1 MMIYRKKIMTL
12 YDELSE
18 LRLHYLAQN
27 LDSFVSQAESAKSSP
42 RELLQRMTELELV
55 ERSRRSTDRR
65 LREARLGRFQ
75 PIADYDWT
83 WPKEIDRG
91 AVESLFTPEFLESRK
106 NVILA
111 GAQGLGKT
119 MIARNL
125 GHYAVMCGYTSL
137 FTTASALAMDLG
149 AQDSKLG
156 MQRRLRLYESKDFLI
171 IDEIGYLSFDCRAAD
186 FIFEIVNRRYEKS
199 AICIS
204 TNLAFK
210 DWNQVFPGA
219 PCVTAM
225 IDRLMH
231 HAKIIKIAGDS
242 HRIRDTKSNKD
253 K

>member
-1 MMIYRKKIMTL
+1 MTL

-18 LRLHYLAQN
+18 LRLHYLSQN
-27 LDSFVSQAESAKSSP
+27 LDSFVGQAESANSSP
-42 RELLQRMTELELV
+42 RDLITRMAELELV
-55 ERSRRSTDRR
+55 ERSRRSTERR
-65 LREARLGRFQ
+65 MKEAKLGRFL
-75 PIADYDWT
+75 PLKDYDWN

-91 AVESLFTPEFLESRK
+91 MIESLFKPEFLESRK

-125 GHYAVMCGYTSL
+125 GFYAVNSGYTCL
-137 FTTASALAMDLG
+137 YTTASALVIDLG
-149 AQDSKLG
+149 AQDSRLALQRKLKY
-156 MQRRLRLYESKDFLI
+156 YESKDFLI
-171 IDEIGYLSFDCRAAD
+171 IDEIGYLSFDCKAAD

-199 AICIS
+199 ATCIT

-210 DWNQVFPGA
+210 DWAQVFPGA

-225 IDRLMH
+225 IDRLTH

-242 HRIRDTKSNKD
+242 HRVRETKAK
-253 K
+253 KERKA

>member
-1 MMIYRKKIMTL
+1 MTL

-27 LDSFVSQAESAKSSP
+27 LDTFVGQAESAKSSH
-42 RELLQRMTELELV
+42 RELIARMAELELV

-65 LREARLGRFQ
+65 LKEARLGRFQ
-75 PIADYDWT
+75 PMQDYDWN
-83 WPKEIDRG
+83 WPKEIDRN
-91 AVESLFTPEFLESRK
+91 VIESLFTPEFLESRK

-125 GHYAVMCGYTSL
+125 GYYAVMSGYSCL
-137 FTTASALAMDLG
+137 FTTASALTIDLG
-149 AQDSKLG
+149 AQESRHAL
-156 MQRRLRLYESKDFLI
+156 QRRLKHYESRDLLI

-210 DWNQVFPGA
+210 DWTQVFPGA

-225 IDRLMH
+225 IDRLTH
-231 HAKIIKIAGDS
+231 HAKIVKIAGDS
-242 HRIRDTKSNKD
+242 HRLRETKAK
-253 K
+253 KEKA

>member
-1 MMIYRKKIMTL
+1 MTL

-27 LDSFVSQAESAKSSP
+27 LDSFVGQAESAKSSH
-42 RELLQRMTELELV
+42 RDLIARMAELELV

-65 LREARLGRFQ
+65 LKEARLGRFQ
-75 PIADYDWT
+75 PMQDYDWN
-83 WPKEIDRG
+83 WPKEIDRS
-91 AVESLFTPEFLESRK
+91 AIESLFTPEFLESRK

-125 GHYAVMCGYTSL
+125 GYYAVMSGYTCL
-137 FTTASALAMDLG
+137 FTTASSLTIDLG
-149 AQDSKLG
+149 AQESRHAL
-156 MQRRLRLYESKDFLI
+156 QRRLKHYESRDLLI

-210 DWNQVFPGA
+210 DWAQVFPGA

-225 IDRLMH
+225 IDRLTH
-231 HAKIIKIAGDS
+231 HAKIVKIAGDS
-242 HRIRDTKSNKD
+242 HRLRETKAK
-253 K
+253 KEKA

>member
-1 MMIYRKKIMTL
+1 MTL
-12 YDELSE
+12 HDELSE
-18 LRLHYLAQN
+18 LRLHYLAEN
-27 LDSFVSQAESAKSSP
+27 LESFVNQAESAKTSH
-42 RELLQRMTELELV
+42 RDLLSRMTQLELV

-65 LREARLGRFQ
+65 LKEAKLGRFQ
-75 PIADYDWT
+75 PMQDYDWQ
-83 WPKEIDRG
+83 WPKEIDR
-91 AVESLFTPEFLESRK
+91 AAIENLFTAEFLESKK

-125 GHYAVMCGYTSL
+125 GQYAVMSGYTCL
-137 FTTASALAMDLG
+137 FTTASALAIDLG
-149 AQDSKLG
+149 AQESRYAL
-156 MQRRLRLYESKDFLI
+156 QRRLKHYESRDLLI
-171 IDEIGYLSFDCRAAD
+171 IDEIGYLSFDCKAAD

-210 DWNQVFPGA
+210 EWGQVFPGA

-225 IDRLMH
+225 IDRLTH

-242 HRIRDTKSNKD
+242 HRLRETKAKRERG
-253 K
+253 

>member
-1 MMIYRKKIMTL
+1 MTL

-27 LDSFVSQAESAKSSP
+27 LDSFVDQAESAKTSP
-42 RELLQRMTELELV
+42 KDILSRMAELELV

-65 LREARLGRFQ
+65 LKEAKLGRFQ
-75 PIADYDWT
+75 PIQDYDWQ
-83 WPKEIDRG
+83 WPKEIDRS
-91 AVESLFTPEFLESRK
+91 AIEALFTKDFLESRK

-125 GHYAVMCGYTSL
+125 GHYAVMSGYTSL
-137 FTTASALAMDLG
+137 FTTASALAIDLG
-149 AQDSKLG
+149 AQESRHAL
-156 MQRRLRLYESKDFLI
+156 QRRLKHYESRDLLI
-171 IDEIGYLSFDCRAAD
+171 IDEIGYLSFDCKAAD

-210 DWNQVFPGA
+210 DWTQVFPGA

-225 IDRLMH
+225 IDRLTH

-242 HRIRDTKSNKD
+242 HRLRETKAK
-253 K
+253 KRQV

>member
-1 MMIYRKKIMTL
+1 MTL
-12 YDELSE
+12 ADELSE

-27 LDSFVSQAESAKSSP
+27 LDSFVHQAESAKSSH
-42 RELLQRMTELELV
+42 RDLLSRMAELELV

-65 LREARLGRFQ
+65 LKESKLGRFL
-75 PIADYDWT
+75 PMKDYDWQ
-83 WPKEIDRG
+83 WPKEIDRN
-91 AVESLFTPEFLESRK
+91 AIESLFTSEFLESRK
-106 NVILA
+106 NLILA

-125 GHYAVMCGYTSL
+125 GHYAVMNGYTCL
-137 FTTASALAMDLG
+137 FTTASALAIDLG
-149 AQDSKLG
+149 AQESQHAL
-156 MQRRLRLYESKDFLI
+156 QRRLKHYESRDLLI

-210 DWNQVFPGA
+210 DWTQVFPGA

-225 IDRLMH
+225 VDRLTH

-242 HRIRDTKSNKD
+242 HRLRETKAK
-253 K
+253 KERG

>member
-1 MMIYRKKIMTL
+1 MTL
-12 YDELSE
+12 HDELSE
-18 LRLHYLAQN
+18 LRLHYLAEN
-27 LDSFVSQAESAKSSP
+27 LDSFVNQAESAKTSH
-42 RELLQRMTELELV
+42 RDLLARMTELELV

-65 LREARLGRFQ
+65 LKEAKLGRFQ
-75 PIADYDWT
+75 PMQDYDWQ
-83 WPKEIDRG
+83 WPKEIDRA
-91 AVESLFTPEFLESRK
+91 AVESLFTAEFLESRK

-125 GHYAVMCGYTSL
+125 GQYAVMSGYTCL
-137 FTTASALAMDLG
+137 FTTASALAIDLG
-149 AQDSKLG
+149 AQESRYAL
-156 MQRRLRLYESKDFLI
+156 QRRLKHYESRDLLI
-171 IDEIGYLSFDCRAAD
+171 IDEIGYLSFDCKAAD

-210 DWNQVFPGA
+210 EWGQVFPGA

-225 IDRLMH
+225 IDRLTH

-242 HRIRDTKSNKD
+242 HRLRETKAKRERG
-253 K
+253 